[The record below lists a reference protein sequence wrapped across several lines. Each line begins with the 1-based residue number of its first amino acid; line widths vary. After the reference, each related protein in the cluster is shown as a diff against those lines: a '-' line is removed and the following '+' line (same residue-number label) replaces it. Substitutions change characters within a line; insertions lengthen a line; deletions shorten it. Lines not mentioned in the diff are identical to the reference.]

1 MTPQPLYT
9 RDNCKFSG
17 PLRWGLTVFWRTPI
31 GAAPWLTDLTQAL
44 EPDGVRLLGHRL
56 QQPGVSQFSLSTL
69 ADTAPLVVVQRVK
82 GRLQHLVRSSQPKA
96 FQRNYALRS
105 FGPANRT
112 AVEGYIAS
120 QCKHHPMA
128 DARVESALARVQI
141 DCPEVDL
148 SQPRST
154 AHAIYWYNLHVVLVH
169 HERWPEIRPTVLGQ
183 VSSMVERIC
192 RSKGYALARGAI
204 LTDHI
209 HLAIGCPLDSAPD
222 EIGLAFLNN
231 LAFVYD
237 MKPVFQFGAFV
248 GTFGEYHDGAVVS
261 DDAGPSG

>member
-9 RDNCKFSG
+9 RDNTTFCG

-31 GAAPWLTDLTQAL
+31 AEAPWLADLTRAL
-44 EPDGVRLLGHRL
+44 EPDGLRLLGHRF

-69 ADTAPLVVVQRVK
+69 ADTVPLFLVQRVK
-82 GRLQHLVRSSQPKA
+82 GRLQHLVRFSQPKA

-105 FGPANRT
+105 FGPANRS
-112 AVEGYIAS
+112 AVEEYIAS
-120 QCKHHPMA
+120 QLSRHPVA
-128 DARVESALARVQI
+128 DVRVESALERIQI
-141 DCPEVDL
+141 NCPEVDL
-148 SQPRST
+148 SQARNT

-169 HERWPEIRPTVLGQ
+169 HERWPEVRESVLVR
-183 VSSMVERIC
+183 VSSMVRGIC
-192 RSKGYALARGAI
+192 RSKGYALARAGI

-209 HLAIGCPLDSAPD
+209 HLAIGCSLESAPD
-222 EIGLAFLNN
+222 EVALAFLNN

-261 DDAGPSG
+261 DGPGSKG